1 MLQDK
6 DFFFDF
12 ISPPLN
18 IAGTI
23 AQGKGGRFIA
33 ASASNMPGLVDNG
46 ISMAVGFTKP
56 WFVPIFPQTSVS
68 SDEGVG

>member
-1 MLQDK
+1 VQLTSY
-6 DFFFDF
+6 FFFDF
-12 ISPPLN
+12 ISPPLE

-46 ISMAVGFTKP
+46 MSMAVGFTKA
-56 WFVPIFPQTSVS
+56 WFVPYSNLNNVNKLS
-68 SDEGVG
+68 C